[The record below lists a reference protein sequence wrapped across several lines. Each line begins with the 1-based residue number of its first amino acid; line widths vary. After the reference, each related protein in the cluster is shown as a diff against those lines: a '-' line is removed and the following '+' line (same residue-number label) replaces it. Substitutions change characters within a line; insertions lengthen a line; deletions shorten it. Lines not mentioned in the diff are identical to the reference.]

1 MSAKAEADRVLTA
14 WAAFQE
20 RLGDTNGFPTRQFQD
35 LFTAVRAYVEATERD
50 DMIHRP
56 VAACVSGLREFL
68 QVQGSRV
75 PGEALFDADR
85 LECMLFSGY
94 DPKFE
99 GDEPPGL

>member
-1 MSAKAEADRVLTA
+1 MADTAERVLIA

-20 RLGDTNGFPTRQFQD
+20 RLEGKGSFPIRQFQD
-35 LFTAVRAYVEATERD
+35 LFTAVKAYVEATARD
-50 DMIHRP
+50 DMIHRS

-68 QVQGSRV
+68 QTQGSRV

-85 LECMLFSGY
+85 MECMLFSGH